1 MKLKNNISI
10 TQMSWELSSPTRRTR
25 TSGRSRQSSAVQ
37 EKALVTSRK
46 CHHSKSSDQSI
57 QAMSSGRICKS
68 DPPSAPSVASLYA
81 LSWLV
86 CSTCP
91 SWSRLWSQT
100 GASKPR
106 DSSESTAAST
116 SLSTTSQFSKIRLM
130 PLGLTIMSRD
140 SGQELWN
147 RMKAQRWDKSGSD
160 NIQRLS

>member
-25 TSGRSRQSSAVQ
+25 TSGRSRQSSHV
-37 EKALVTSRK
+37 KAQAPKTIKK

-68 DPPSAPSVASLYA
+68 DPPSAQSVAFLYA

-91 SWSRLWSQT
+91 SWSRFWSQT
-100 GASKPR
+100 GASKTR

-116 SLSTTSQFSKIRLM
+116 SPSITSQFSKIGLM

-140 SGQELWN
+140 SGHKLRK
-147 RMKAQRWDKSGSD
+147 RMKAQRWMRSGSHK
-160 NIQRLS
+160 IPHLS